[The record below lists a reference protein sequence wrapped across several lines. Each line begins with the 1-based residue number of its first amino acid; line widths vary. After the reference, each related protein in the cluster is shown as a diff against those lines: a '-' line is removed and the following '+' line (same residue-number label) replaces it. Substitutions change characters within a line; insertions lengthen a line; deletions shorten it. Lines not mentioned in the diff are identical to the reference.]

1 MSDIIQKIG
10 HSIIQ
15 HGKENNR
22 IYLMKYNEVNALSL
36 LEQIEKLGRDNN
48 YNKIVAKVPLFAKN
62 DFEDYGYKKEA
73 YIPNYFNRK
82 DDCFFMC
89 KYLHEGSPKN
99 HSNEIA
105 DILSDIKDKTRN
117 DNWKMPKLPK
127 KFNLRILTKNDTKAM
142 SALYK
147 TVFATYPFPIFDP
160 NYLVETMEENIIYF
174 GIFDKNKLIG
184 VSSCETDTENM
195 NCEMTD
201 FAILPDYRGGNL
213 SLLLLKEME
222 DKMIQM
228 NFKVLY
234 TIARAISYGMNM
246 TFAKLG
252 YKFSGTLYN
261 NTNISGNIEHMNIW
275 YKLI

>member
-89 KYLHEGSPKN
+89 KYLHDGSPK
-99 HSNEIA
+99 I
-105 DILSDIKDKTRN
+105 IQMRLQIFF
-117 DNWKMPKLPK
+117 LI
-127 KFNLRILTKNDTKAM
+127 LRIKPVM
-142 SALYK
+142 
-147 TVFATYPFPIFDP
+147 
-160 NYLVETMEENIIYF
+160 II
-174 GIFDKNKLIG
+174 GKCL
-184 VSSCETDTENM
+184 SCQK
-195 NCEMTD
+195 
-201 FAILPDYRGGNL
+201 I
-213 SLLLLKEME
+213 
-222 DKMIQM
+222 
-228 NFKVLY
+228 
-234 TIARAISYGMNM
+234 
-246 TFAKLG
+246 
-252 YKFSGTLYN
+252 
-261 NTNISGNIEHMNIW
+261 
-275 YKLI
+275 